1 MAQLLGF
8 AWDVES
14 GLLPEIS
21 EVLLVSVGFIGFV
34 DSYTT
39 SGSILVYGNPS
50 TQTY

>member
-8 AWDVES
+8 AADMES
-14 GLLPEIS
+14 GLLEDVS

-34 DSYTT
+34 DFSTT
-39 SGSILVYGNPS
+39 SGSILVYGNPN